1 MSQLVSSRSV
11 LMVLLLFAIFL
22 IIGACTSPEG
32 NVADGKRWY
41 SMHTCHACHGID
53 GQGRRGGPSIAGLK
67 MGYRSFVQRLRNPQ
81 TAIMPKYSSE
91 KINDQDAADILA
103 FLKSLE

>member
-11 LMVLLLFAIFL
+11 VVFLLLLAIF
-22 IIGACTSPEG
+22 IIISACTSPEG

-41 SMHTCHACHGID
+41 TMHTCYACHGKD
-53 GQGRRGGPSIAGLK
+53 GNGRRGGPSIAGLN
-67 MGYRSFVQRLRNPQ
+67 MGHRSFVQRLRNPQ
-81 TAIMPKYSSE
+81 TAIMPKYSAE

-103 FLKSLE
+103 FLKSLK

>member
-1 MSQLVSSRSV
+1 MSQPVFSRNV
-11 LMVLLLFAIFL
+11 LMLLLLLAIFL
-22 IIGACTSPEG
+22 VISACTSPEG

-41 SMHTCHACHGID
+41 AMHTCHACHGKD
-53 GQGRRGGPSIAGLK
+53 GNGRRGGPSIAGLN

-81 TAIMPKYSSE
+81 TAIMPRYSAE

-103 FLKSLE
+103 FLKSLQ